1 MRRFAVFMI
10 IIVLCTVFLLPVS
23 AQTADF
29 DGYLVKLSD
38 EAPRLLSQQGTGD
51 FVVVDTLEEALE
63 IPEAFVEYIEPNYAI
78 YLLED
83 IAAEDS
89 FD

>member
-1 MRRFAVFMI
+1 MRRFAVFIVIM
-10 IIVLCTVFLLPVS
+10 VLCTVLFLPVS
-23 AQTADF
+23 AQTEDF

-63 IPEAFVEYIEPNYAI
+63 IPDTFWSTLNPTTPSACWRM
-78 YLLED
+78 L
-83 IAAEDS
+83 
-89 FD
+89 